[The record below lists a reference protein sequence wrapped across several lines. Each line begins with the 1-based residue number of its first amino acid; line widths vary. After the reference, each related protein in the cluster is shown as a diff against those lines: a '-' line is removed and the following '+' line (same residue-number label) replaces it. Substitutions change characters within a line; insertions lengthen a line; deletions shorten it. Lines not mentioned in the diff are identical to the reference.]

1 MEISL
6 TIFWKKILIACPIK
20 TDNYVLKCWVDSS
33 FNSRMIIQTN
43 PLSIILY
50 LIFKN
55 IYFTKLIFE
64 LDFLSIWN
72 LIFAGYTGSKN
83 QVWNRQKI
91 KFKIQF
97 REIQILKNQV
107 QIDRKEVN
115 SALGQIIVTKG
126 PKSHKNKWNQ
136 CSKTQEIPFRK
147 MSLNQNYYIVHN
159 YLITCGIR
167 NRSSH
172 NVPPLKFWKFLPE
185 FFTFETSRSHIIDH
199 LVTLFS
205 RTSFVHNF
213 VSF

>member
-1 MEISL
+1 MS
-6 TIFWKKILIACPIK
+6 
-20 TDNYVLKCWVDSS
+20 N
-33 FNSRMIIQTN
+33 R
-43 PLSIILY
+43 
-50 LIFKN
+50 
-55 IYFTKLIFE
+55 
-64 LDFLSIWN
+64 
-72 LIFAGYTGSKN
+72 IFAGYTGSKN

-167 NRSSH
+167 NSSSH

-213 VSF
+213 VSFEFCQIGT